1 MFNSQN
7 GLGNS
12 RSNAAKLAK
21 ATGSR
26 VVVVDYRLAP
36 QSAFPAQL
44 LDILVLYL
52 QLLNPGPNC
61 FHGPLPASSIILA
74 GESVGGNLALAFTQL
89 LLTVRR
95 LQQDPDNSL
104 PSTLTPDGA
113 TMFPLPAG
121 VTTVSALTDYTL
133 SLPSWQRNA
142 HLDIW
147 EESAPFLRSNF
158 PTDDIWPSTPPRVDP
173 YCSAAALTHPLVS
186 PCLAPSWAGAPPMW
200 FAMGEERLLDGAALI
215 AQIAARNGVPVQW
228 VQYEA
233 MPHCWPLLLTRLPHA
248 KHCFEEWGKACKMLG
263 AETAA
268 FRTGA
273 RLISVE
279 SLESC
284 EMQLDGIIDLDLDRA
299 KEIME
304 AKAATR
310 EVYSGQKD
318 EKSRAKI

>member
-1 MFNSQN
+1 M
-7 GLGNS
+7 
-12 RSNAAKLAK
+12 
-21 ATGSR
+21 
-26 VVVVDYRLAP
+26 DYRLAP

-52 QLLNPGPNC
+52 QLLNPAPSC
-61 FHGPLPASSIILA
+61 PHKPVSASSIILA

-89 LLTVRR
+89 LLTLRR
-95 LQQDPDNSL
+95 LQQEPDSSL
-104 PSTLTPDGA
+104 LSTLFPAGA
-113 TMFPLPAG
+113 STIPLPAG
-121 VTTVSALTDYTL
+121 VATVSALTDYTL

-147 EESAPFLRSNF
+147 EESAPFLRPNF
-158 PTDDIWPSTPPRVDP
+158 PADDIWPSTPPRADP
-173 YCSAAALTHPLVS
+173 YCSAAALVHPLVS

-215 AQIAARNGVPVQW
+215 AQIAARDGVPVQW

-248 KHCFEEWGKACKMLG
+248 KHCFEEWGAACKTLG
-263 AETAA
+263 VASAA

-273 RLISVE
+273 RQISVE
-279 SLESC
+279 TLESC
-284 EMQLDGIIDLDLDRA
+284 EMQLDGIVNLNLGRA
-299 KEIME
+299 REIME

-310 EVYSGQKD
+310 EVYSGQK
-318 EKSRAKI
+318 EESTRAKI